1 MKKNLDVL
9 LRINDSK
16 ISVNNTITTRIQEHM
31 KLLNEKDSVIWGQS
45 TSGKRKIAK
54 SKVQIINQNIR
65 DRGYIFV
72 FFVSKKKNCP
82 GRNVLIGKCSAIY
95 EKNDINQQS
104 SEIEFIPNYYSNII
118 GTDSDDNYVLFNI
131 SEVANIEESD
141 LENLYYYSNNKK
153 QLSLSNQSSLFY
165 VTMEEE
171 YENYLENQFRK

>member
-72 FFVSKKKNCP
+72 FFVSKKKI
-82 GRNVLIGKCSAIY
+82 VLVEMCLLVNA
-95 EKNDINQQS
+95 QQ
-104 SEIEFIPNYYSNII
+104 FM
-118 GTDSDDNYVLFNI
+118 
-131 SEVANIEESD
+131 
-141 LENLYYYSNNKK
+141 KK
-153 QLSLSNQSSLFY
+153 MTLTSKVQ
-165 VTMEEE
+165 
-171 YENYLENQFRK
+171 K